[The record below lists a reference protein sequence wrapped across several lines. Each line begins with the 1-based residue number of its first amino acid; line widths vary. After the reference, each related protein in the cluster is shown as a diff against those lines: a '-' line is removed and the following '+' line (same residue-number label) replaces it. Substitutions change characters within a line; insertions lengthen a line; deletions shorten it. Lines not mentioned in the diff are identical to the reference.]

1 MPKIVDH
8 DERRALIVEALW
20 RVIAR
25 DGAHEVSV
33 RHVAAEAGM
42 PKSSIGHYVGTMPQL
57 LGLAVDQLVQSNID
71 YVLSL
76 DLLDLDADKATEVL
90 FTLVPVSERRR
101 HMSGVWLL
109 LVSQAGADAEI
120 SDVLYGLNVSV
131 SEGLHDVLVGMRQQ
145 GLVDASRDIGVE
157 VRRLHALIDGLAIQC
172 LTDPHLRSEADVR
185 AILRHE
191 VARLADPDPVTQR
204 TIAASGR

>member
-25 DGAHEVSV
+25 DGAHGVSV

-42 PKSSIGHYVGTMPQL
+42 PKSSISHYVGTMPQL
-57 LGLAVDQLVQSNID
+57 LGLAVDQLVQSNTD
-71 YVLSL
+71 YLVSL

>member
-8 DERRALIVEALW
+8 DERRRVIVEALW
-20 RVIAR
+20 RVVAR

-57 LGLAVDQLVQSNID
+57 MGLAVDQLVQENTDS
-71 YVLSL
+71 LMSL
-76 DLLDLDADKATEVL
+76 DLLSLDSDMATEVL

-109 LVSQAGADAEI
+109 LASQAGADPEFAE
-120 SDVLYGLNVSV
+120 VLHRLNASV
-131 SEGLHDVLVGMRQQ
+131 AEGLRDLLRGMQQ
-145 GLVDASRDIGVE
+145 RGLVDSDCDIDRE
-157 VRRLHALIDGLAIQC
+157 TRRLHALIDGLALQC
-172 LTDPHLRSEADVR
+172 MTEPSLRSETDVR
-185 AILRHE
+185 AILRDE
-191 VARLADPDPVTQR
+191 VVRLAQPAAVTAR
-204 TIAASGR
+204 